1 MARMTRTEQLRA
13 RLLGFRPTDVFWGW
27 AGPVFMAVVGGL
39 MRFWSLGRPDQLVFD
54 LELAIVVGIVH
65 RCSQVG
71 SCARAIRNLAK
82 QRPRVGPML
91 PCGIPSALAN
101 SA

>member
-1 MARMTRTEQLRA
+1 VLLVVSAERVKEGEVA
-13 RLLGFRPTDVFWGW
+13 GVELLG
-27 AGPVFMAVVGGL
+27 
-39 MRFWSLGRPDQLVFD
+39 SQLLFD
-54 LELAIVVGIVH
+54 LDLAIVVGSVH